1 MNKTLTILTII
12 ITMILFTTCGG
23 KSPGKQAVNII
34 EKDQGRS
41 INVLSIAYNEEKN
54 LCIVT
59 FTIEGRNDIAIVNL
73 NNNIVGYKSLF
84 MQISNPQELV
94 DYVEDAFDPFILL
107 NYQKSGDGWVELE
120 K

>member
-1 MNKTLTILTII
+1 MNKTLSILTII
-12 ITMILFTTCGG
+12 ITMILFTACGG

-34 EKDQGRS
+34 EKDQGQS

-59 FTIEGRNDIAIVNL
+59 FTIEGRNDLAIVNL
-73 NNNIVGYKSLF
+73 DTNIVGYKSLF
-84 MQISNPQELV
+84 MQISDSQELV
-94 DYVEDAFDPFILL
+94 NYVEDAFDPFIML
-107 NYQKSGDGWVELE
+107 NYQKDEGWVELE